1 MKKRR
6 IICSSLAI
14 ILFILSI
21 VCYYYIYYF
30 NNMRDE
36 KLYLNRLI
44 ITNDYSASY
53 VINNNDG
60 SFYNS
65 DSTHDTYDL
74 NNINDINVFFNY
86 SSAFD
91 KNVTGNYS
99 YYVIGKFE
107 GIDDNIYESNEYK
120 YDINDSKLINVDYLL
135 NINMKDLL
143 NSYNNYIGKTTK
155 AIYTIYINY
164 QVYNSEISKYVS
176 NSKNLQITINLDGTN
191 SIEVSKAE
199 IVKDYEYSTDTY
211 NDNVYVVIILEFLG
225 AALLFDLVS
234 ISLFVSIEPKENI
247 YKRDL
252 ELIFNKY
259 KNRLIKLSFI
269 PDLSS
274 KEVIFVDDF
283 DGLIS
288 ASDTLHVP
296 IDYIEVVKGRETV
309 FMVIINRFAYVYKVS
324 IKKD

>member
-1 MKKRR
+1 MKKRK
-6 IICSSLAI
+6 IIYSTFAI

-30 NNMRDE
+30 NNIRDE
-36 KLYLNRLI
+36 KLYTNRLL
-44 ITNDYSASY
+44 ITNDYSTSY
-53 VINNNDG
+53 VINNKDG

-65 DSTHDTYDL
+65 ESTKDVYDL

-91 KNVTGNYS
+91 KSVTGTYS

-107 GIDDNIYESNEYK
+107 GIDSNIYESNEYK

-143 NSYNNYIGKTTK
+143 NSYNNYMGKTTK

-191 SIEVSKAE
+191 SIDVNKSE
-199 IVKDYEYSTDTY
+199 IVKDFEYATDTY
-211 NDNVYVVIILEFLG
+211 NDNIYVVIILEFLG

-234 ISLFVSIEPKENI
+234 ISLLVSIEPKENI
-247 YKRDL
+247 YRRDL
-252 ELIFNKY
+252 NKILRLY
-259 KNRLIKLSFI
+259 KDRLIKLSFI
-269 PDLSS
+269 PDLSN

-283 DGLIS
+283 NGLIS

-296 IDYIEVVKGRETV
+296 IDYIEIVKDRETV
-309 FMVIINRFAYVYKVS
+309 FMVIISRFAYVYKVS

>member
-1 MKKRR
+1 MKKRK
-6 IICSSLAI
+6 IIYSTFAI

-30 NNMRDE
+30 NNIRDE
-36 KLYLNRLI
+36 KLYTNRLL
-44 ITNDYSASY
+44 ITNDYSTSY
-53 VINNNDG
+53 VINNKDG

-65 DSTHDTYDL
+65 ESTKDVYDL
-74 NNINDINVFFNY
+74 N
-86 SSAFD
+86 
-91 KNVTGNYS
+91 
-99 YYVIGKFE
+99 
-107 GIDDNIYESNEYK
+107 NIYESNEYK

-143 NSYNNYIGKTTK
+143 NSYNNYMGKTTK

-191 SIEVSKAE
+191 SIDVNKSE
-199 IVKDYEYSTDTY
+199 IVKDFEYATDTY
-211 NDNVYVVIILEFLG
+211 NDNIYVVIILEFLG

-234 ISLFVSIEPKENI
+234 ISLLVSIEPKENI
-247 YKRDL
+247 YRRDL
-252 ELIFNKY
+252 NKILRLY
-259 KNRLIKLSFI
+259 KDRLIKLSFI
-269 PDLSS
+269 PDLSN

-283 DGLIS
+283 NGLIS

-296 IDYIEVVKGRETV
+296 IDYIEIVKDRETV
-309 FMVIINRFAYVYKVS
+309 FMVIISRFAYVYKVS